1 MRSFLVLRSDLRE
14 LQDFHKKAESVL
26 GEQRALP
33 WQPCAGPDLFQRE
46 NTDLNPSLLGVE
58 GRRKS
63 LHLHLSDLIFLSRT
77 LVCAMKC

>member
-1 MRSFLVLRSDLRE
+1 MLRSDLRE

-58 GRRKS
+58 GRRKP
-63 LHLHLSDLIFLSRT
+63 LDLLLSDLIFLSHA
-77 LVCAMKC
+77 LVCAVKC